1 MIRKTVL
8 WLLGLWVAGA
18 AMAGGPPVDLS
29 LFTANCYCFDETQT
43 KALKDLTWFG
53 NKITGGRVDV
63 KDLQSGIQKN
73 TGTRRRE
80 ISQTIAASKADFVF
94 LQELWNDKNKQDMV
108 DLLSK
113 DYKYSYSASN
123 IKRGLAET
131 DDGLLM
137 FSKWP
142 PFYTTAQE
150 FEDKYDDETHAHK
163 GYLIMGIYHP
173 SAGFFLL
180 VNSHLQSGTDD
191 KSCEIR
197 QVQIAQLVGR
207 LRALA
212 KLDWR
217 IQNATLIFGGDLNE
231 PITLDRDNKILFDRT
246 RPMVEAFNALGVN
259 IDNNQ
264 TLAMLCKELD
274 IREVYNGNQ
283 VTKRGVI
290 RAVDLSRPMGQ
301 WASRPLPVDNSSQAR
316 FNGNP
321 ANWSYFSK
329 ATEPSG
335 RQMLDQLFLDP
346 AKATL
351 QSITVMRQEFMGD
364 PGFAVHKGD
373 PKQTYNPVPA
383 ISDHAGVLFKFRLD
397 PSL

>member
-1 MIRKTVL
+1 MIRKAVL
-8 WLLGLWVAGA
+8 LLLGLWVAFA
-18 AMAGGPPVDLS
+18 AKAAGGPPVDLS
-29 LFTANCYCFDETQT
+29 LFTANCYCFDESQT
-43 KALKDLTWFG
+43 KVLKDLTWLG

-80 ISQTIAASKADFVF
+80 IAQNIVASKADFVF
-94 LQELWNDKNKQDMV
+94 LQELWNGKNKSDMV

-113 DYKYSYSASN
+113 DYKYYYMASN
-123 IKRGLAET
+123 IKRGAAET

-142 PFYTTAQE
+142 PFFTTGQE

-163 GYLIMGIYHP
+163 GFLIMGIYHP
-173 SAGFFLL
+173 SGGFILL
-180 VNSHLQSGTDD
+180 VNTHLQSGTDD
-191 KSCEIR
+191 KSCSIR
-197 QVQIAQLVGR
+197 LNQIGQLVGR
-207 LRALA
+207 IRELA
-212 KLDWR
+212 RLDWR
-217 IQNATLIFGGDLNE
+217 IQNATILTGGDTND
-231 PITLDRDNKILFDRT
+231 PIT
-246 RPMVEAFNALGVN
+246 
-259 IDNNQ
+259 
-264 TLAMLCKELD
+264 
-274 IREVYNGNQ
+274 
-283 VTKRGVI
+283 
-290 RAVDLSRPMGQ
+290 VDLSRPVDQ
-301 WASRPLPVDNSSQAR
+301 WATRPLPADNSSQLR

-346 AKATL
+346 TKATL
-351 QSITVMRQEFMGD
+351 LSITVMRQEFMGD

-383 ISDHAGVLFKFRLD
+383 ISDHAGVLFRFRLA